1 MTKEEIKQLEIQMND
16 VVRALG
22 DLNICLKL
30 ALHDKEQFLKEY
42 GSSLYNVLINIQ
54 KETNANE
61 IKVNEKLNKIL
72 F

>member
-1 MTKEEIKQLEIQMND
+1 MND
-16 VVRALG
+16 VVKVL
-22 DLNICLKL
+22 DNLSICLKL

-54 KETNANE
+54 KETNINE
-61 IKVNEKLNKIL
+61 CLVNEKLNKL

>member
-1 MTKEEIKQLEIQMND
+1 MAKQLEIQMND